1 SSDVCS
7 SDLKPENWLSF
18 IKFHWSEY
26 VDAPAVPENHC
37 EDTKRALLSWP
48 KSGFTPSIAAERRM
62 MFDAIGA
69 AVTPAVAERLEF
81 SSFGSSITVSTMYC
95 GLSMGK
101 TAMKALKFFSL
112 E

>member
-1 SSDVCS
+1 
-7 SDLKPENWLSF
+7 
-18 IKFHWSEY
+18 
-26 VDAPAVPENHC
+26 
-37 EDTKRALLSWP
+37 
-48 KSGFTPSIAAERRM
+48 M